1 MYLLL
6 CLLHAIKVQMST
18 GVVTSFLAAFSS
30 LSQVPTPLLGLCDC
44 DGYFYMSAELSNA
57 QMAGKTSLGVFW
69 GGMPWKD
76 ISI

>member
-1 MYLLL
+1 
-6 CLLHAIKVQMST
+6 MST

-44 DGYFYMSAELSNA
+44 TGYFYMSAELSDA
-57 QMAGKTSLGVFW
+57 QMAGKISFLDLSVRLF
-69 GGMPWKD
+69 PEE

>member
-1 MYLLL
+1 
-6 CLLHAIKVQMST
+6 MST

-44 DGYFYMSAELSNA
+44 DGYFYMSVELCNA

-69 GGMPWKD
+69 GARLGKTLAFEWED
-76 ISI
+76 